1 MSAASEYGLI
11 GLAIDYSLQ
20 HAEETEARV
29 IEALQFGAAT
39 SSVNALRMLTM
50 HSTIIAIGAIQAFES
65 LIQQKK
71 GWKNTFKE
79 LDLELRTK
87 GHTDLAD
94 RFLDYRD
101 AINVL
106 KHGEGS
112 SYDKLVARK
121 EKLPF
126 TIKEK
131 GRRYFD
137 EGDVSENIRLV
148 DADHAFVRQCSEI
161 IEEIIS
167 ALRST
172 T

>member
-1 MSAASEYGLI
+1 MGP
-11 GLAIDYSLQ
+11 DP
-20 HAEETEARV
+20 
-29 IEALQFGAAT
+29 
-39 SSVNALRMLTM
+39 
-50 HSTIIAIGAIQAFES
+50 
-65 LIQQKK
+65 
-71 GWKNTFKE
+71 
-79 LDLELRTK
+79 
-87 GHTDLAD
+87 
-94 RFLDYRD
+94 
-101 AINVL
+101 
-106 KHGEGS
+106 

-161 IEEIIS
+161 IEEIIA